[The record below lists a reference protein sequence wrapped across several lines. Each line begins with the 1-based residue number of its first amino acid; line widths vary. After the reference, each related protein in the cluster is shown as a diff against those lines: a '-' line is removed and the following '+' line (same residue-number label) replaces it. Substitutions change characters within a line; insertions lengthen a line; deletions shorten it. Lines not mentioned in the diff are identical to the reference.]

1 MQTLAEEFPLEENHL
16 FDIQKCAK
24 NLTISPEKL
33 NCTKTTGGGGSLVQT
48 ERPIKMEGKSSFH
61 LKVKDTD
68 KNGNVYAC
76 IMIAPQQTKYDG
88 NNLIRDE

>member
-16 FDIQKCAK
+16 FDIQKCSK
-24 NLTISPEKL
+24 KITISNKKL
-33 NCTKTTGGGGSLVQT
+33 NCTQTTDGYDSLVQT

-68 KNGNVYAC
+68 KDGDVYAC

-88 NNLIRDE
+88 NYLIVDK